1 MKGRCLILSTLDIKK
16 EQTRF
21 YIYTLSCI
29 IFSFIYEIFSHGVL
43 SYFMILSFI
52 FPLIGLI
59 EIIILKKINIKSHSL
74 FKSSLLT
81 FTLYFILKGILE
93 IYGTTNKLITIY
105 LILGFS
111 LLIISMYYY
120 FKKN

>member
-1 MKGRCLILSTLDIKK
+1 MSTLDIKK
-16 EQTRF
+16 EQARF

-43 SYFMILSFI
+43 SFYMILSFI

-59 EIIILKKINIKSHSL
+59 DILILKKINIKSHNL

-93 IYGTTNKLITIY
+93 IYGTTNKLISFY
-105 LILGFS
+105 LIFGFS
-111 LLIISMYYY
+111 LLIISIYYY
-120 FKKN
+120 LKN